1 MPPLPEA
8 MSYVTC
14 AALRDRL
21 ASSRYAYAQRLS
33 ALYEPVLLPVLLV
46 TTKDG
51 ATRFCVDYHR
61 LTRLHARTS
70 TPYLVFTKL
79 STAYRGPSN
88 SHLICG
94 LVLASAHGRCRCS
107 KTAFV
112 TPYRLYEW
120 NVIPFELCNA
130 PATFER
136 MMDNELRGLK

>member
-61 LTRLHARTS
+61 LTKITRKDVYPLPRIHEA
-70 TPYLVFTKL
+70 LDCL
-79 STAYRGPSN
+79 
-88 SHLICG
+88 
-94 LVLASAHGRCRCS
+94 
-107 KTAFV
+107 
-112 TPYRLYEW
+112 
-120 NVIPFELCNA
+120 
-130 PATFER
+130 
-136 MMDNELRGLK
+136 